1 LSLDI
6 PIQYVKGV
14 GPKRAVLFKKLGVE
28 TLNDL
33 IYFIPKRYE
42 DRSNLKPINSL
53 ESDTYQTILCY
64 VVDVQEEKIRNNLTL
79 IKARVRDNTGE
90 AIAVWFNQ
98 TYLKNILKKGT
109 RLYLYGNIIRRFGR
123 IEIQNPDYEIADG
136 DETVHTG
143 RIIPIYPLT
152 EGLSQKIV
160 RGIIWNTLNQY
171 LDRLEEFVPL
181 EILDKYGF
189 PDIKGA
195 IQNIHFPDSEESL
208 RKARERLAFE
218 EFFLL
223 QLAILRRRMSLLKE
237 EAPVI
242 KVSRNTENKF
252 LKSLPFEL
260 TNAQKRVIEDIKRD
274 IASGRSMQRL
284 LQGDVGSGKTVV
296 AAYFLYVVASN
307 GYQSAIMAPTEILA
321 QQHYDRIGPLLS
333 NLGLET
339 ALLIGSTK
347 EREKQ
352 QIKERLASGDLPVV
366 IGTHAL
372 IQEDIEFKNLVGV
385 VIDEQH
391 RFGVMQRMALRN
403 KGLSPHFLVMSA
415 TPIPRTLALTLY
427 GDLDISVIDELPSG
441 RLPVATYWASSEQR
455 AQVYNMVRKI
465 VKSGQQAYIVCPLIE
480 ESEKLE
486 AESAI
491 ALAKR
496 MQEEVFPEFKVGL
509 LHGKMSIS
517 EKEEVMNKF
526 RNGDINILVSTTVI
540 EVGVDVPNATLMVI
554 ENAERFGLSQ
564 LHQLRGRV
572 GRGSLKSYCILI
584 SDLNSEEARER
595 IKIMTRTQN
604 GFEIAEADL
613 RLRGPGELNGTKQ
626 HGIPDFKVGN
636 IIRDTR
642 ILELAREEAISLL
655 KRDPNLYSHKKLRE
669 KVETS
674 KLLEFLSTG

>member
-1 LSLDI
+1 MVLDT
-6 PIQYVKGV
+6 PIQYVKGI
-14 GPKRAVLFKKLGVE
+14 GPKRAVLFKRLGIE

-64 VVDVQEEKIRNNLTL
+64 VVDIQEERIRNNLTL
-79 IKARVRDNTGE
+79 VKARVRDSTGE
-90 AIAVWFNQ
+90 AIAIWFNQ

-109 RLYLYGNIIRRFGR
+109 KLYLYGNITRRFGR
-123 IEIQNPDYEIADG
+123 IEIQNPDYEIADS
-136 DETVHTG
+136 DETIHTG

-160 RGIIWNTLNQY
+160 RNIIWNTLNQY
-171 LDRLEEFVPL
+171 LDELEEFLPV

-189 PDIKGA
+189 PDIKSA
-195 IQNIHFPDSEESL
+195 IQEVHFPNSEESL
-208 RKARERLAFE
+208 RKAKERLTFE

-223 QLAILRRRMSLLKE
+223 QLAILRRRMALLE
-237 EAPVI
+237 ENAPVI
-242 KVSRNTENKF
+242 KISRDIEEKF
-252 LKSLPFEL
+252 FKSLPFEL

-274 IASGRSMQRL
+274 IASGKSMQRL

-296 AAYFLYVVASN
+296 AAYFLYVVACN

-347 EREKQ
+347 EKEKQ
-352 QIKERLASGDLPVV
+352 EIKEKLALGELPVV

-372 IQEDIEFKNLVGV
+372 IQEDIEFKNLVGI

-441 RLPVATYWASSEQR
+441 RLPVATYWASGEQR

-465 VKSGQQAYIVCPLIE
+465 VRSGQQAYIVCPLIE

-486 AESAI
+486 AESAV
-491 ALAKR
+491 ALAKK
-496 MQEEVFPEFKVGL
+496 MQEDVFPEFKVGL

-517 EKEEVMNKF
+517 EKEEVMNRF
-526 RNGDINILVSTTVI
+526 RNGEINILVSTTVI
-540 EVGVDVPNATLMVI
+540 EVGVDVPNATVMVI

-572 GRGSLKSYCILI
+572 GRGNLKSYCILI
-584 SDLNSEEARER
+584 SDLNTEEARER
-595 IKIMTRTQN
+595 IKIMTKTQN

-613 RLRGPGELNGTKQ
+613 RLRGPGELNGTRQ

-636 IIRDTR
+636 IIRDAR
-642 ILELAREEAISLL
+642 ILELAREEALKLL
-655 KRDPNLYSHKKLRE
+655 KKDPTLSLYRNLKER
-669 KVETS
+669 VENS
-674 KLLEFLSTG
+674 SILEFLSTG

>member
-1 LSLDI
+1 MSLDI

-123 IEIQNPDYEIADG
+123 VEIQNPDYEIANG